1 MNKRRIFLCFLVVVL
16 FLFGCNKRTIPEST
30 ISETIPPFSGTAYFV
45 LNDNE
50 PLFTQD
56 EYTLEAYEAY
66 SSLDRL
72 GRCGTAMACLGK
84 ELMPTEERE
93 SISKVKPS
101 GWAQAQYDCVDGKNL
116 YNRCHLIGFQ
126 LSGENA
132 NEKNLITGTRYFNV
146 EGMLPFENMVA
157 DYIKETGNH
166 VLYRVTPMF
175 TQDCLVAEGVRM
187 EARSMED
194 DGAGICFHVYIYN
207 YQPGV
212 LIDYKTGKSVEDYR
226 NEVPTTEQ
234 TEQIY
239 ILNTSSKKF
248 HLSDCSQGK
257 SIKEENKSFFPGARE
272 VLIIL
277 GYEPAGCCKP

>member
-1 MNKRRIFLCFLVVVL
+1 MNKRRIFLCFLVLVL
-16 FLFGCNKRTIPEST
+16 FLFGCDKQTIPEST

-45 LNDNE
+45 LNNNE

-56 EYTLEAYEAY
+56 DYTLKAYEAY
-66 SSLDRL
+66 SPLDDL

-101 GWAQAQYDCVDGKNL
+101 GWVQAQYDCVDGRNL

-132 NEKNLITGTRYFNV
+132 NEENLITGTRYFNV

-166 VLYRVTPMF
+166 VLYRVTPEF

-187 EARSMED
+187 EARSLED

-212 LIDYKTGKSVEDYR
+212 LINYTTGESTE
-226 NEVPTTEQ
+226 NEQGEVFTTEQ
-234 TEQIY
+234 AVQKY
-239 ILNTSSKKF
+239 ILNTASKKF
-248 HLSDCSQGK
+248 HLPDCGQGE
-257 SIKEENKSFFPGARE
+257 SIKEENKSIFPGVRS